1 MEKVFVTKY
10 ALSKGITENEVFE
23 FLHGQNAHVRERE
36 GSSKVMFVS
45 SRDWTRDKSE
55 AISRAE
61 ELRIKKIQ
69 ALNRQIKKLSAKKF
83 D

>member
-10 ALSKGITENEVFE
+10 ALSKGITENEVK
-23 FLHGQNAHVRERE
+23 FLHGQNVYVRERE
-36 GSSKVMFVS
+36 GSNRIMFVS
-45 SRDWTRDKSE
+45 SRDWTRDKGE

-61 ELRIKKIQ
+61 GLRTKKIQ
-69 ALNRQIKKLSAKKF
+69 ALDRQIKKLSAKKF